1 MNWYTGLATY
11 AIIWGLVMFMVLPW
25 GVRQI
30 DPEDLGKGD
39 DPGAPEK
46 PKLLIKAAITT
57 VAATVV
63 FGLVYLVIVSGV
75 FSFRV

>member
-25 GVRQI
+25 GVRRI
-30 DPEDLGKGD
+30 DPEDLGTVE

-46 PKLLIKAAITT
+46 PRMVMKVAITT
-57 VAATVV
+57 VISGVI
-63 FGLVYLVIVSGV
+63 FGFVYLVIVSGV
-75 FSFRV
+75 ISFRA